1 MLPELQFLH
10 PGPMCEVGMAEEL
23 LGSVEYTVE
32 QDGQLTDHVD
42 IIVPNRDGCPLR
54 TYKRR
59 WLVLSAVC
67 LLNCT
72 NAMLWMSFAPVAD
85 MTASFF
91 QCSLDVVNYLSLV
104 YLIISIPV
112 GFGASW
118 MIDTLGL
125 KCAIVFGSWINMIGS
140 IIRCAAVVFY
150 LNPFGTYTGIYYLFT
165 GQSLCAIAQP
175 LVLFAPAKLAAVW
188 FPDHQRATAHMIA
201 SVSSLLGAL
210 LANVISP
217 SIVTKEEYI
226 THMLGIY
233 AALAIAACILA
244 TAGIREKSPPT
255 PPSPSAF
262 SSASEPFISAYDKA
276 YIIQMLCFGA
286 GVGIFS
292 AILSFLEQ
300 ILCFRGYSNVCVCGA
315 LLIFFGFIGAFV
327 CGLYVDR
334 TKKFKEVVKICS
346 ALTALA
352 SIAFAL
358 VLNFR
363 DQTILVA
370 SVCSLFGLFG
380 LAISPVVMELAVE
393 CTYPVGEGSSTGL
406 MFISGFHV
414 GDGCFVLLWLLHLY
428 HLLSYGVQAASDY
441 RNNGQ
446 IQFHKKCF
454 LWFIA

>member
-262 SSASEPFISAYDKA
+262 SSASEPFISGIKQLMTKHTSSKCCASVLELVFSLQSCLFWSRFCA
-276 YIIQMLCFGA
+276 LGAIQMYRQKN
-286 GVGIFS
+286 S
-292 AILSFLEQ
+292 KKLS
-300 ILCFRGYSNVCVCGA
+300 R
-315 LLIFFGFIGAFV
+315 
-327 CGLYVDR
+327 
-334 TKKFKEVVKICS
+334 S
-346 ALTALA
+346 AL
-352 SIAFAL
+352 
-358 VLNFR
+358 
-363 DQTILVA
+363 
-370 SVCSLFGLFG
+370 
-380 LAISPVVMELAVE
+380 
-393 CTYPVGEGSSTGL
+393 
-406 MFISGFHV
+406 H
-414 GDGCFVLLWLLHLY
+414 
-428 HLLSYGVQAASDY
+428 
-441 RNNGQ
+441 
-446 IQFHKKCF
+446 
-454 LWFIA
+454 

>member
-201 SVSSLLGAL
+201 SVS
-210 LANVISP
+210 
-217 SIVTKEEYI
+217 
-226 THMLGIY
+226 
-233 AALAIAACILA
+233 
-244 TAGIREKSPPT
+244 
-255 PPSPSAF
+255 
-262 SSASEPFISAYDKA
+262 YDKA

-300 ILCFRGYSNVCVCGA
+300 ILCFRGYSNVP
-315 LLIFFGFIGAFV
+315 
-327 CGLYVDR
+327 